1 MKNSEEIKFEFTSPG
16 TPQKNDVIE
25 QGFATR
31 YSIMRAVMTNA
42 GINENLKICLWTECA
57 ATPNKLE
64 NIMVK
69 QYKDK
74 LSHEKF
80 YGKMPDY
87 AKYLRNFGEMGVVHS
102 IATVKAKLEDL
113 GKTCMF
119 LGYAQNHTGGTY
131 RMSNIRTKLIVLS
144 NDKYG

>member
-1 MKNSEEIKFEFTSPG
+1 MVN
-16 TPQKNDVIE
+16 PQKEKCAHKNLYRKMLDYKK
-25 QGFATR
+25 
-31 YSIMRAVMTNA
+31 YS
-42 GINENLKICLWTECA
+42 
-57 ATPNKLE
+57 
-64 NIMVK
+64 
-69 QYKDK
+69 Q
-74 LSHEKF
+74 
-80 YGKMPDY
+80 
-87 AKYLRNFGEMGVVHS
+87 NFGEMGVVHS